1 MIREP
6 WSAAN
11 LSAVK
16 SKIATYETLAMKHL
30 ADNMLEQLA
39 ADEVLNQKD
48 RKIGGIFKWEEAA
61 DLIFFETTEKEC
73 SNKKVKGLMKD
84 ERSMVIVFGNAVFG
98 SHENF
103 AEVMKFAI
111 NLTNQM
117 IAGEV
122 LQMVM
127 LSVMQTIRYTCYKK
141 QSKL

>member
-48 RKIGGIFKWEEAA
+48 RKSEA
-61 DLIFFETTEKEC
+61 LI
-73 SNKKVKGLMKD
+73 
-84 ERSMVIVFGNAVFG
+84 
-98 SHENF
+98 
-103 AEVMKFAI
+103 
-111 NLTNQM
+111 
-117 IAGEV
+117 
-122 LQMVM
+122 
-127 LSVMQTIRYTCYKK
+127 
-141 QSKL
+141 

>member
-48 RKIGGIFKWEEAA
+48 RKIGGPDIESMPLPSYVW
-61 DLIFFETTEKEC
+61 
-73 SNKKVKGLMKD
+73 SNHAQTGRLDQNTWYRALRK
-84 ERSMVIVFGNAVFG
+84 
-98 SHENF
+98 
-103 AEVMKFAI
+103 
-111 NLTNQM
+111 NLSQFTPQN
-117 IAGEV
+117 
-122 LQMVM
+122 
-127 LSVMQTIRYTCYKK
+127 
-141 QSKL
+141 